1 VDAGHNRDRLHK
13 LCDGLRLRER
23 LSPGRRRVNGTGIS
37 VDAMRRIDRWAGV
50 PLCALATIFLKV
62 WWRVR
67 PNASR
72 PVRRVLFIE
81 LSEMGSTLLAD
92 PAMRKARDRL
102 GAELYFVIFAQN
114 ADSLALAGTVPR
126 GNVFTI
132 RSSSM
137 WLLVVDVL
145 AFLLWTR
152 RNAIDAA
159 VDLELFSRFSGL
171 LTGLSG
177 AHQRVGFYRFHNE
190 GLYRGDM
197 LTHRVAYNPHI
208 HIAKNFIALVDALLS
223 VTPTVPYTKTI
234 IGDDELTIALPTPG
248 AAARE
253 ELLTR
258 VKNLAPDFDTDRM
271 RLVLVNPH
279 AGDMLPQRRW
289 MPERF
294 AELIRRILAAN
305 DDILVLVT
313 GAPSERADA
322 ESLVAQCASDR
333 CISFAGHSALTD
345 LPALYALAAVMVAGD
360 SGPAH
365 FAAASGLPTVVL
377 FGPETPRLYRP
388 LGVSIPIYAGLACSP
403 CVSASNHRRSPC
415 GDNVCMRAISPEQ
428 VFNSV
433 TEVLNAPIHDRGLG
447 ATMRLDIIGQK

>member
-1 VDAGHNRDRLHK
+1 VT
-13 LCDGLRLRER
+13 
-23 LSPGRRRVNGTGIS
+23 GTGIS
-37 VDAMRRIDRWAGV
+37 VDTMRRIDRWAGV
-50 PLCALATIFLKV
+50 PLCALATILMKL
-62 WWRVR
+62 WWRVW
-67 PNASR
+67 PNPPR

-126 GNVFTI
+126 SNVFRI
-132 RSSSM
+132 RNASLR
-137 WLLVVDVL
+137 LLIVDLL

-152 RNAIDAA
+152 RNAIDTA

-177 AHQRVGFYRFHNE
+177 TDRRVGYYRFHNE

-197 LTHRVAYNPHI
+197 LTHRVGYNPHI
-208 HIAKNFIALVDALLS
+208 HIAKNFIALIDALLAK
-223 VTPTVPYTKTI
+223 TPTVPYAKTI
-234 IGDDELTIALPTPG
+234 IGDEDLTIALPPAA
-248 AAARE
+248 AAARG

-258 VKNLAPDFDTDRM
+258 IQRLAPNFDADRM

-294 AELIRRILAAN
+294 VELIRRVLAAS
-305 DDILVLVT
+305 DDLLVLVT
-313 GAPSERADA
+313 GAPGERAEA
-322 ESLVAQCASDR
+322 EHLVAQCASDR
-333 CISFAGHSALTD
+333 CVSFAGHSAMTD
-345 LPALYALAAVMVAGD
+345 LPALYALAVVMVAGD

-388 LGVSIPIYAGLACSP
+388 LGNSIPIYVGLACSP
-403 CVSASNHRRSPC
+403 CVSASNHRKSAC
-415 GDNVCMRAISPEQ
+415 SDNVCMRAISVEQ

-433 TEVLNAPIHDRGLG
+433 TDVLNAPSRNRPG
-447 ATMRLDIIGQK
+447 ALHPEPRAIIGAARLDSIGPE